1 MEKKE
6 VKVSFWSKITTML
19 VLMNVV
25 LILVFGIYFGININ
39 NFQSIIRES
48 NKISDT
54 YLSAMVLRGDMKKDY
69 EKIQRYIYAYLAE
82 DDAEEKEHLLS
93 NIDKRYN

>member
-6 VKVSFWSKITTML
+6 VKVSFWSKITTIL

-25 LILVFGIYFGININ
+25 LILVFGIYFGINIK

-54 YLSAMVLRGDMKKDY
+54 YLSALVLRGDMK
-69 EKIQRYIYAYLAE
+69 
-82 DDAEEKEHLLS
+82 
-93 NIDKRYN
+93 